1 MEFLVKKRMHGVIY
15 NFDWILDTKSGTG
28 SGSDTVLMVF

>member
-15 NFDWILDTKSGTG
+15 NFDWILDTTSGTG
-28 SGSDTVLMVF
+28 SGPDTVLMVF